1 MKDFYDLAKEDAFK
15 HTLPYPN
22 KDNYYLHYVYKQG
35 ELVGKFTTEELKN
48 WYKETFGTNTVGSP
62 KTAITN
68 KGYAYDCI
76 LDDIGYKEEMKKYN
90 EEATGITKL
99 FEDCLKEEFGVA
111 DNPKFAQCLSI
122 AWERGHSNGYHEVY
136 TIFSEIVELI
146 R

>member
-1 MKDFYDLAKEDAFK
+1 MKDFYTLAKEDAFK

-22 KDNYYLHYVYKQG
+22 KDDYYLHYVYKQG
-35 ELVGKFTTEELKN
+35 ELVGKFVTTELKK
-48 WYKETFGTNTVGSP
+48 WYKDTFGINTVGSA
-62 KTAITN
+62 KSAITN
-68 KGYAYDCI
+68 QGYAYDCVI
-76 LDDIGYKEEMKKYN
+76 DDDRYKAAMKRYN

-111 DNPKFAQCLSI
+111 DNPKFGACLAI

-136 TIFSEIVELI
+136 SVFSDIVELI